1 MVKSVHRDGYTS
13 QCKNESVVSSRIKM
27 TPLTY
32 ITSEVTTNTFSG
44 QLKLCCSSTRYI
56 KNIYCAPLGY
66 YRPQRSCGKVM
77 FSQASV
83 ILSTRGQGVR
93 VADTLW
99 ADTPQA
105 DTPSRH
111 PQADTPP
118 ADTPLPPTGM
128 HSCSEVFYMSVN
140 LHTQHV
146 QHQHLM
152 LQKCMRFCSRIWWL
166 T

>member
-1 MVKSVHRDGYTS
+1 
-13 QCKNESVVSSRIKM
+13 M

-56 KNIYCAPLGY
+56 KNIYCATLGY

-93 VADTLW
+93 VADTPW
-99 ADTPQA
+99 ADTPPGRHLQQ
-105 DTPSRH
+105 TPPRRH
-111 PQADTPP
+111 LPQADTPP
-118 ADTPLPPTGM
+118 ADTPPHPRADTPPPPTGM

-140 LHTQHV
+140 FHTQHV

-152 LQKCMRFCSRIWWL
+152 LQK
-166 T
+166 

>member
-1 MVKSVHRDGYTS
+1 MQKGYTYYKSMIKSVHRDGCTS

-93 VADTLW
+93 VADTPW

-105 DTPSRH
+105 DTSPRQTPPPGRHTPSRH
-111 PQADTPP
+111 PTPP
-118 ADTPLPPTGM
+118 PGRHPTPSYWNAFLFG
-128 HSCSEVFYMSVN
+128 SL
-140 LHTQHV
+140 LHE
-146 QHQHLM
+146 
-152 LQKCMRFCSRIWWL
+152 C
-166 T
+166 

>member
-1 MVKSVHRDGYTS
+1 MVKSVNRDGRTS

-44 QLKLCCSSTRYI
+44 QLKFCCSSTRYI
-56 KNIYCAPLGY
+56 KNIYCATLGY

-93 VADTLW
+93 VADTPW
-99 ADTPQA
+99 ADTPRQTPPPGRH
-105 DTPSRH
+105 TPSRH
-111 PQADTPP
+111 PTPP
-118 ADTPLPPTGM
+118 PGRHPTPSYWNAFLFG
-128 HSCSEVFYMSVN
+128 SL
-140 LHTQHV
+140 LHE
-146 QHQHLM
+146 
-152 LQKCMRFCSRIWWL
+152 C
-166 T
+166 